1 MNRSKLIS
9 SVGVSLMLGGLFT
22 AGVATQSAQAAPSA
36 TTQPKKVTICH
47 RTHATTNPYV
57 RITVSESAISNAANK
72 HGGSKHD
79 QYPSGSSKPVP
90 NVYDP
95 TKSYVPN
102 QKKWGDI
109 IPNVYTDN
117 SAFTGQGSNT
127 NFTGLGLAIWNN
139 TGAGAGL
146 CVAKSAR
153 DLYELEKATGEVTER
168 EIQDDLDESGADEF
182 ASALSACGGTTFVGC
197 SSNNLGPASVTT
209 TTVAGATPT
218 TVAGGAG
225 ATTSTVAGGAAA
237 TTTTVLAGSKPTLTA
252 GKGGITVF
260 VWVDGNQN
268 GERTTDEPVYPGV
281 TCTATGPAGAT
292 KTAVTAANGTV
303 VFADLDP
310 GAWSVTCEMADD
322 SLEKV
327 YDSEGTADW
336 KVAATVKAGEF
347 AETKF
352 AAAGTSTI
360 EVTGAKDDYVYVKWA
375 GADGELDSDDD
386 VVFKVKATK
395 GSVTVAGMPAGKYA
409 LSGTGNFDVPDEV
422 VILEVP
428 MEESASAELP
438 ALSTTGLA
446 NAGLMT
452 LLAGLMLVAGAGMV
466 LVRRRPV

>member
-57 RITVSESAISNAANK
+57 RITVSESSISNAANK

-109 IPNVYTDN
+109 IPNVYTDG
-117 SAFTGQGSNT
+117 SAFTAAGSNT

-153 DLYELEKATGEVTER
+153 DLYELEKATNEVTER

-218 TVAGGAG
+218 TVAGGSG
-225 ATTSTVAGGAAA
+225 ATATTVAGGSAA

-260 VWVDGNQN
+260 IWVDGNKN

-303 VFADLDP
+303 VFLDLDP
-310 GAWSVTCEMADD
+310 GAWSVTCEMSDD

-360 EVTGAKDDYVYVKWA
+360 EVSGAKSDYVYVKWA

-422 VILEVP
+422 VMLEVP